1 MTINVKPSE
10 RIAVAGVLSP
20 VAVVNSE
27 QFTGVVDVSA
37 FHQVMGIALTGN
49 MAAETI
55 DVKLYR
61 CDSNGSNPVALKS
74 ATQRSAHATANDSKQ
89 IVINLKTDDLIA
101 SGAQYVKL
109 GAVTGDTSGGPMC
122 LVLLGVD
129 PRHGPV
135 TQPAAVVQ
143 TVG

>member
-27 QFTGVVDVSA
+27 QFSGVVDVSA

-49 MAAETI
+49 MASETI
-55 DVKLYR
+55 DVVLYR
-61 CDSNGSNPVALKS
+61 CAANGSSAVALKS
-74 ATQRSAHATANDSKQ
+74 ATQLGASASANDNKQ
-89 IVINLKTDDLIA
+89 IVFNLKTDDLIA

-109 GAVTGDTSGGPMC
+109 GAVTGNSSGGPMC
-122 LVLLGVD
+122 LIVLGVD
-129 PRHGPV
+129 PRYGPV
-135 TQPAAVVQ
+135 TQPAAVVEV
-143 TVG
+143 VG